1 MSDFDLYEDILTAK
15 DQSKDDQITPEE
27 IEKLQK
33 EVEDTRKKF
42 KRLME
47 INCDLKANVTKLE
60 SNLST
65 LMKTC
70 RAEINRKND
79 TIAVLRRELDGISA
93 KLTLRQG
100 GSSSEEVRDLTSR
113 LKKILDEDKPAKLS
127 IAEGAKKIKPKN
139 GSINVTH
146 FSLDDVY
153 TIKIGNTSFTSIVC
167 GDVKKDEK
175 KDVLTIEQRCDI
187 LKEIGPSNEL
197 PKKLEETVDQP
208 TVNQN
213 SANRT
218 ESKGSDQ
225 RNSGPEKKSDI
236 ETKTTSSNS
245 KKEDYKKNRHKSPE
259 KSKNIDKRSDRS
271 SHHKKSSTDSARS
284 EKPHRD
290 HHRHSKRSERS
301 SSRSRTR
308 RRSSSPTNKHVQTRP
323 DKSSSYKGE
332 KSASS
337 TSSNQQ
343 SSTKPKT
350 RISNPSSTCRT
361 KNSSNISREK
371 PKEGENAK
379 PTERAKTVAPPS
391 PGDMGTS
398 ELESLLEEKQRLLLN
413 LSNEETNLLQ
423 LQKSGEDAQMGTGD
437 MQQTPKNDTEVKMTI
452 LKDKGKEQAIPE
464 VEDSNS
470 SINGLLSTPNFLEAQ
485 LDWSAESFPHF
496 KTPNKK
502 SRERTESETSSNTD
516 FNTVGGIAAILR
528 GKLVPSSSYVSPKS
542 GMIRTPE
549 ATPGKDKLVK
559 PEDKANEVCIARTRH
574 RSKKVAQELQGSG
587 NNDETKTNKEQVNED
602 LEGLELGTS
611 VDLVQSLGLDIS
623 SSSADESSPIKKQQ
637 KTENRKK
644 RKRPHLGFS
653 APTGPE
659 TFHSPAKR
667 KNVSK

>member
-47 INCDLKANVTKLE
+47 INCDLKANVIKLE

-225 RNSGPEKKSDI
+225 RNSGPEKKSDT

-290 HHRHSKRSERS
+290 HHRHSSHKKESSDRKSSDKENSKRSERS
-301 SSRSRTR
+301 SSRSR

-323 DKSSSYKGE
+323 EKSTSYKGE
-332 KSASS
+332 RSASS

-437 MQQTPKNDTEVKMTI
+437 LQQIPKNDTEGKMTI
-452 LKDKGKEQAIPE
+452 LKDKGKEQAIAE

-516 FNTVGGIAAILR
+516 FNTVGGIAAILGGR
-528 GKLVPSSSYVSPKS
+528 LVPSSSYVSPKS

-559 PEDKANEVCIARTRH
+559 PEDKANGVCIAGTRH

-587 NNDETKTNKEQVNED
+587 NDDETKTSKEQVNED
-602 LEGLELGTS
+602 LEGLGLGTS

-637 KTENRKK
+637 KNRKQK
-644 RKRPHLGFS
+644 KTQKAAFRF
-653 APTGPE
+653 
-659 TFHSPAKR
+659 
-667 KNVSK
+667 

>member
-1 MSDFDLYEDILTAK
+1 M
-15 DQSKDDQITPEE
+15 
-27 IEKLQK
+27 
-33 EVEDTRKKF
+33 
-42 KRLME
+42 
-47 INCDLKANVTKLE
+47 
-60 SNLST
+60 
-65 LMKTC
+65 TC

-79 TIAVLRRELDGISA
+79 TIAGLRRELDGITS

-100 GSSSEEVRDLTSR
+100 GSSEEVRDLTSR
-113 LKKILDEDKPAKLS
+113 LKKILDEDKPTKLS

-153 TIKIGNTSFTSIVC
+153 TIKIGNTSFTSIIC

-197 PKKLEETVDQP
+197 PKKLEETSDQP

-213 SANRT
+213 SANKT
-218 ESKGSDQ
+218 ESKGCDQ
-225 RNSGPEKKSDI
+225 RNSGPEKKSDT

-259 KSKNIDKRSDRS
+259 KSLNIDKRSDRS

-284 EKPHRD
+284 EKSHRD
-290 HHRHSKRSERS
+290 HHRHSSSHKKESSDRKSSDKENSKRSERS
-301 SSRSRTR
+301 SSRSRSR

-323 DKSSSYKGE
+323 DKSSSYKGGR
-332 KSASS
+332 SASS
-337 TSSNQQ
+337 TSSKQQ

-350 RISNPSSTCRT
+350 TISNPSSSCRT
-361 KNSSNISREK
+361 SREK
-371 PKEGENAK
+371 HKEGENAK
-379 PTERAKTVAPPS
+379 PTEKAKTVAPPS

-452 LKDKGKEQAIPE
+452 LKDKGKEQAIAE

-516 FNTVGGIAAILR
+516 FNTVGGIAAILGGR
-528 GKLVPSSSYVSPKS
+528 LVPSSSYVSPKS

-549 ATPGKDKLVK
+549 ATPGKEKLVK

-587 NNDETKTNKEQVNED
+587 NDDETKTSKEQVNED
-602 LEGLELGTS
+602 LEGLGLGTS

-637 KTENRKK
+637 KNRKQK
-644 RKRPHLGFS
+644 KTQKP
-653 APTGPE
+653 
-659 TFHSPAKR
+659 
-667 KNVSK
+667 

>member
-1 MSDFDLYEDILTAK
+1 MTG
-15 DQSKDDQITPEE
+15 
-27 IEKLQK
+27 
-33 EVEDTRKKF
+33 
-42 KRLME
+42 
-47 INCDLKANVTKLE
+47 
-60 SNLST
+60 
-65 LMKTC
+65 

-79 TIAVLRRELDGISA
+79 TIAGLRRELDGITT

-100 GSSSEEVRDLTSR
+100 GSSEEVRDLTSR

-139 GSINVTH
+139 GAINVTH

-218 ESKGSDQ
+218 ESKECDQ
-225 RNSGPEKKSDI
+225 RNSGPEKKSDT
-236 ETKTTSSNS
+236 ETKTISSNS

-259 KSKNIDKRSDRS
+259 KSLNIDKRSDRS

-290 HHRHSKRSERS
+290 HHRHSSHKKEISDRKSSDKENSKRSERS
-301 SSRSRTR
+301 SSRSRSR

-371 PKEGENAK
+371 HKEGENAK
-379 PTERAKTVAPPS
+379 PTEKAPPS

-398 ELESLLEEKQRLLLN
+398 ELESLLEEKQ
-413 LSNEETNLLQ
+413 
-423 LQKSGEDAQMGTGD
+423 
-437 MQQTPKNDTEVKMTI
+437 
-452 LKDKGKEQAIPE
+452 
-464 VEDSNS
+464 
-470 SINGLLSTPNFLEAQ
+470 
-485 LDWSAESFPHF
+485 
-496 KTPNKK
+496 
-502 SRERTESETSSNTD
+502 
-516 FNTVGGIAAILR
+516 
-528 GKLVPSSSYVSPKS
+528 
-542 GMIRTPE
+542 
-549 ATPGKDKLVK
+549 
-559 PEDKANEVCIARTRH
+559 
-574 RSKKVAQELQGSG
+574 
-587 NNDETKTNKEQVNED
+587 
-602 LEGLELGTS
+602 
-611 VDLVQSLGLDIS
+611 
-623 SSSADESSPIKKQQ
+623 
-637 KTENRKK
+637 
-644 RKRPHLGFS
+644 
-653 APTGPE
+653 
-659 TFHSPAKR
+659 
-667 KNVSK
+667 